1 MSGNKKT
8 ARLEASPWWTSHVH
22 ADRRPRLL
30 LRNRIAAAIRVF
42 FGEQDFIEVE
52 AAALQISPGNET
64 HLAAFATEEIK
75 PDGSRQPFYLH
86 TSPEFACK
94 KLLAAGEERIFSLG
108 SVYRNRERSALHHPE
123 FTMLEWYRAGEPYEV
138 LMEDCT
144 YLLALA
150 AQQAGVDKF
159 TFRNREADPYAV
171 PERITVAQAFE
182 QYAGIDLLASVA
194 QDGSTDRDALHEA
207 LVGAGLRTA
216 PDDTWSDLYSRV
228 MVECVEPQL
237 GQGRATFLC
246 EYPIVEAAL
255 ARPAAHDARVAE
267 RFELYCCG
275 VELANGFGE
284 LTDPVEQRQRFE
296 ADMDEKERIY
306 GERYPID
313 EEFLSAL
320 AIMLDA
326 SGIALGF
333 DRLVMLAAG
342 ANRIED
348 VIWTPVAGRWG

>member
-1 MSGNKKT
+1 MT
-8 ARLEASPWWTSHVH
+8 LEASPWWTPHVH

-30 LRNRIAAAIRVF
+30 LRNRIAAAFRGF
-42 FGEQDFIEVE
+42 FTAQDFVEVD
-52 AAALQISPGNET
+52 AAALQVSPGNET
-64 HLAAFATEEIK
+64 HLSAFATAEIR
-75 PDGSRQPFYLH
+75 PDGSTQPFYLH

-94 KLLAAGEERIFSLG
+94 KLLAAGERRIFSLG
-108 SVYRNRERSALHHPE
+108 PVYRNRERSTLHHPE
-123 FTMLEWYRAGEPYEV
+123 FTMLEWYRVGEAYEN
-138 LMEDCT
+138 LMADCAA
-144 YLLALA
+144 LLALA
-150 AQQAGVDKF
+150 ADRAGVR
-159 TFRNREADPYAV
+159 TFSFRGREADPYLK
-171 PERITVAQAFE
+171 PERVTVAEAF
-182 QYAGIDLLASVA
+182 QRHAGIDLLATVA
-194 QDGSTDRDALHEA
+194 EDGGTDRDALHAA
-207 LVGAGLRTA
+207 LVQAGLRTA

-237 GQGRATFLC
+237 GQGRATVLC

-255 ARPAAHDARVAE
+255 ARPAPHDPRVAE

-284 LTDPVEQRQRFE
+284 LTDPVEQRKRFE

-313 EEFLSAL
+313 EEFLAAL
-320 AIMLDA
+320 AIMPDA